1 MNAFDQL
8 AEDRIREALARGEF
22 DNLPGSGQP
31 LALDDDFL
39 VPEDLRVAY
48 RILRNAGFVP
58 PELGVHGE
66 IRAVEQLLQVV
77 EDDSERTHLLSKL
90 NFLLSR
96 SGAGRRRGSLLVEQA
111 YFERL
116 TEKLCARTP
125 GRRAAPD

>member
-1 MNAFDQL
+1 MRAFDQL

-22 DNLPGSGQP
+22 DNLPGSGLP
-31 LALDDDFL
+31 LGLDDDCL

-66 IRAVEQLLQVV
+66 LREVEQLLQRV
-77 EDDSERTHLLSKL
+77 EDDSERTRLLAKL

-96 SGAGRRRGSLLVEQA
+96 AGAGRRRGSLLVEQA

-116 TEKLCARTP
+116 AEKLSARP
-125 GRRAAPD
+125 SGRRTAPD